1 MAVSRRGLLY
11 VSFSTDESL
20 TIISW
25 DNEIE
30 SFTGKTSSSVLG
42 KKYFDVFPRILV
54 NDADAISSV
63 LAKKKALT
71 LKGYSFNCLFG
82 QTRVDIRIKPAVNAD
97 GAKYAEVRIAAGSAC
112 SVVENL
118 RKSQQLINI
127 GKTASTLAHGVR
139 NPLNA
144 IKGAVVYLSE
154 KYAQE
159 APLIEFMTIMEE
171 EIARLDSFISKFL
184 STSLSDAERTLT
196 DINALL
202 RRLEIFT
209 SLQSQAYDVTTVFE
223 YGKIRPIMINAF
235 QIEQAI
241 LNVVNNAL
249 EAMRHSG
256 GQLTVRACQER
267 DSGGDFLVIEISDT
281 GPGIDESRIDSL
293 AMPSESEKEG
303 RGFGLFIAREI
314 LQYYGGYL
322 DIKSRK
328 GTGTTIR
335 LFLPADKNRGQK

>member
-1 MAVSRRGLLY
+1 MRRLLH
-11 VSFSTDESL
+11 VIFSTDESL

-30 SFTGKTSSSVLG
+30 KFTGKTSSSVLG
-42 KKYFDVFPRILV
+42 KEYFEVFPRIIV
-54 NDADAISSV
+54 NDTDAISET
-63 LAKKKALT
+63 LAKKKSLT
-71 LKGYSFNCLFG
+71 LKGYSFHCPFG
-82 QTRVDIRIKPAVNAD
+82 HTTVDMRIKPGVTAD
-97 GAKYAEVRIAAGSAC
+97 GVKCAEVEIKAGSAC

-118 RKSQQLINI
+118 RRSQQLINI
-127 GKTASTLAHGVR
+127 GKTASTLAHGIR

-144 IKGAVVYLSE
+144 IKGAVVFLSE

-209 SLQSQAYDVTTVFE
+209 SLQAQAYDVTTHFE

-235 QIEQAI
+235 QIEQAV
-241 LNVVNNAL
+241 LNVINNSL
-249 EAMRHSG
+249 EAMASG
-256 GQLTVRACQER
+256 GRLTVKTSFQKK
-267 DSGGDFLVIEISDT
+267 SPGNVFLVIEVSDT
-281 GPGIDESRIDSL
+281 GPGITDSKIQAL
-293 AMPSESEKEG
+293 AAPSQPGQG
-303 RGFGLFIAREI
+303 RGFGLFITREI
-314 LQYYGGYL
+314 LRSYGGY
-322 DIKSRK
+322 IEIASRK
-328 GTGTTIR
+328 GRGTVVR
-335 LFLPADKNRGQK
+335 LSLPADETCSKK

>member
-1 MAVSRRGLLY
+1 VKKRGLLY

-30 SFTGKTSSSVLG
+30 RFTGKTSSSVLG
-42 KKYFDVFPRILV
+42 KKYFEVFPRILADGT
-54 NDADAISSV
+54 DAVSAV
-63 LAKKKALT
+63 LEKKKALT
-71 LKGYSFNCLFG
+71 LKGYSFHCLFG
-82 QTRVDIRIKPAVNAD
+82 QTRADIRIKPAVAAD
-97 GAKYAEVRIAAGSAC
+97 GEKYAEVRIAAGSAC

-118 RKSQQLINI
+118 RRSQQLINI
-127 GKTASTLAHGVR
+127 GKTASALAHGVR

-154 KYAQE
+154 RYAQE

-209 SLQSQAYDVTTVFE
+209 SLQAKSYEVTTHFE
-223 YGKIRPIMINAF
+223 YGKIRPVVINAF

-256 GQLTVRACQER
+256 GRLTVRAYQER
-267 DSGGDFLVIEISDT
+267 NSGGDFLVIEVSDT
-281 GPGIDESRIDSL
+281 GPGIDESRIDAL
-293 AMPSESEKEG
+293 AVPSEPEKEG

-322 DIKSRK
+322 DIKSRRGK
-328 GTGTTIR
+328 GTTMR
-335 LFLPADKNRGQK
+335 LFLPADNASGRK

>member
-1 MAVSRRGLLY
+1 MI
-11 VSFSTDESL
+11 FSTDKSL
-20 TIISW
+20 NIISW

-30 SFTGKTSSSVLG
+30 RFTGKTSSSVLG
-42 KKYFDVFPRILV
+42 KKYFDVFPRIIV
-54 NDADAISSV
+54 NDTDAISETFT
-63 LAKKKALT
+63 KKKSLT
-71 LKGYSFNCLFG
+71 LKGYSFHCPFG
-82 QTRVDIRIKPAVNAD
+82 HTTVDIRIKPGMTVD
-97 GAKYAEVRIAAGSAC
+97 GVKCVEVKIAAGAAC

-118 RKSQQLINI
+118 RRSQQLINI

-144 IKGAVVYLSE
+144 IKGAVVFLSE
-154 KYAQE
+154 RYVQE
-159 APLIEFMTIMEE
+159 APLMEFMTIMEE

-184 STSLSDAERTLT
+184 STSLSDVERTST

-209 SLQSQAYDVTTVFE
+209 SLQAKAYDVATYFE

-256 GQLTVRACQER
+256 GRLTVRAYQER
-267 DSGGDFLVIEISDT
+267 DSGGASLVIEISDT
-281 GPGIDESRIDSL
+281 GPGIDESKINTL
-293 AMPSESEKEG
+293 AVTSESEKEG

-314 LQYYGGYL
+314 LQYYGGFL

-328 GTGTTIR
+328 GKGTTIR
-335 LFLPADKNRGQK
+335 LCLPSDNARGRK